1 LINVMDQENDEAID
15 IDATSLPD
23 ALREHG
29 KRFWKPARY
38 VVDLGG
44 EYLLYAED
52 YELLDAVWNC

>member
-1 LINVMDQENDEAID
+1 MDQENDEAID
-15 IDATSLPD
+15 IDALSLPD
-23 ALREHG
+23 ALRELD
-29 KRFWKPARY
+29 KRFQKLARY